1 MPKTL
6 KHPTTT
12 AGNHTTS
19 QPAGSS
25 RPMAPV
31 ALRLLVRFL
40 VLFSQTHSTA
50 VQSMTASTFCDYHK
64 EISHFPE
71 PHSHESTLTPDWF
84 CTQAA
89 PRGFASRR
97 YGPEQTSEF
106 RVGGG
111 CWDHCISSSSRAGF
125 FIATGRMNVD
135 GTW

>member
-1 MPKTL
+1 MTEPQLGTDAKNL
-6 KHPTTT
+6 K
-12 AGNHTTS
+12 AGNHTS

-31 ALRLLVRFL
+31 ALRPLCFL
-40 VLFSQTHSTA
+40 VLFSLTHSTA
-50 VQSMTASTFCDYHK
+50 AQSVTASTFCDYHK

-106 RVGGG
+106 RFGGG
-111 CWDHCISSSSRAGF
+111 YCELLLQQSRIF
-125 FIATGRMNVD
+125 HRNRTDER
-135 GTW
+135 